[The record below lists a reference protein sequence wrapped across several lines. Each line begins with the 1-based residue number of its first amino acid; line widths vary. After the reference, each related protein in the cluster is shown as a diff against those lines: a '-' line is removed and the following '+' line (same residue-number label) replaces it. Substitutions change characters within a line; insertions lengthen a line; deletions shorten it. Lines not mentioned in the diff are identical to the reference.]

1 MGVSNNEVRIE
12 GRITAEPELRYTQS
26 EKAVCRF
33 TLAVSREWS
42 DRDEADFIPVVAWNG
57 TAKAMAEHV
66 VKGQLLTVAGRL
78 QSRSYETQDG
88 QKRTVL
94 EVIAREVKFGRKP
107 KAKAEAHEQAAA
119 AETAEVA

>member
-42 DRDEADFIPVVAWNG
+42 DRDEADFIPVVAWNT

-107 KAKAEAHEQAAA
+107 RAKAEAHEHAAA

>member
-42 DRDEADFIPVVAWNG
+42 DRDEADFIPVVAWNT

-107 KAKAEAHEQAAA
+107 KAKAEAQEQAAA
-119 AETAEVA
+119 AEVA

>member
-1 MGVSNNEVRIE
+1 MGVSNNEIRIE

-33 TLAVSREWS
+33 TLAVSREWN
-42 DRDEADFIPVVAWNG
+42 DRDEADFIPVVAWNT

-107 KAKAEAHEQAAA
+107 KAKAEAHEQA
-119 AETAEVA
+119 ETAEVA